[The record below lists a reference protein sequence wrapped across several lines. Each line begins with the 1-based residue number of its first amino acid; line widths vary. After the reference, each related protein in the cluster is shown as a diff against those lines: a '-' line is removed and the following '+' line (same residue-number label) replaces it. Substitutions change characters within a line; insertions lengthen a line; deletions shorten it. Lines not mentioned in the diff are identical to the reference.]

1 MNMNNIKQ
9 QLYNLCKQ
17 RLEQSIKEIES
28 TIAERREAVSNE
40 TKSSMGDKY
49 ETTREML
56 QQDINM
62 NLERLSKV
70 KADLATLNTINPENL
85 NTQISPGAFVKT
97 DNGNFFIAV
106 SIGKMKLDSENIF
119 IISAHS
125 PIAVAMKGKKVKN
138 TFTFNS
144 KQYHIKEVL

>member
-1 MNMNNIKQ
+1 MSTVKQ
-9 QLYNLCKQ
+9 QLYNLCKES
-17 RLEQSIKEIES
+17 LVQSIQEIES
-28 TIAERREAVSNE
+28 VIAERREAVGNE

-70 KADLATLNTINPENL
+70 KAELATLEIINPENV

-97 DNGNFFIAV
+97 DNGSFFIAV
-106 SIGKMKLDSENIF
+106 SIGKVKLLDENIF
-119 IISAHS
+119 VISAHS
-125 PIAVAMKGKKVKN
+125 PIALAMSGKKIQS

-144 KQYHIKEVL
+144 RKYLIKEVL